1 MSIYATLWT
10 LQFPK
15 YGDVYIGC
23 EWIQVRAQGVPPH
36 IGTPTVGQGYE
47 AGNPYGDFLP
57 PPVDTDSNGEAEFM
71 RAVVIVTENTE
82 KGTPRN
88 GQEYIAPLLT
98 LTGRE
103 YAAMTFAALY
113 ERICDALRAGGP
125 RVTIQTL
132 SPSGRRRIHF
142 EDGSIRDV

>member
-1 MSIYATLWT
+1 
-10 LQFPK
+10 
-15 YGDVYIGC
+15 
-23 EWIQVRAQGVPPH
+23 
-36 IGTPTVGQGYE
+36 
-47 AGNPYGDFLP
+47 
-57 PPVDTDSNGEAEFM
+57 VDTDSNGEAEFM